1 MSIIYRRNVDIQ
13 GDLYYILNKMIK
25 RFFEL
30 QEKVLSYLPKAN
42 TELLKKAYSVAAD
55 AHMNQTRADKE
66 AYISHPLSVAGIL
79 ADMKLDEISIAAA
92 LLHDVVE
99 DTDYTIEDINSLF
112 GKEVGDI
119 VWGVTKIT
127 KISDMDAENAKAET
141 LKKIIIAMTGDVRV
155 ILIKLADRLHNILT
169 LDALSREKRRRIAG
183 ETLDIYAPIA
193 ARLGMGKIK
202 VTLEDISFQYYY
214 PEDFD
219 KITKEI
225 GVREEWANQK
235 LEKFKKELKKILREL
250 GVSGEVEYRIKRK
263 FSIYKKLKKQSID
276 IEKVYDLLALRVIT
290 RSVADCYVI
299 IGEIHQ
305 RYTPIPGRWRD
316 LIANPRNNGYQSIHT
331 TIISG
336 DGIKYEIQIRTREM
350 HKIAEEGI
358 AAHWKYKEGISFL
371 ENDQRLNWFRE
382 MIEAHK
388 ENPDPE
394 EFLNLLKGDLI
405 EKEIYV
411 FTPKG
416 KVVNLKIGSTPID
429 FAYAI
434 HTEIG
439 DKCYGAIVNEH
450 MVSIKKPLNSGDAVE
465 IVTRKSASPSL
476 DWLKYTATSKARK
489 NILTFLQ
496 QKENKKNIDKGKRL
510 WSKVLREYK
519 KKYKIKVDDTDF
531 KDRLKKI
538 HYAEIETFFR
548 DIGSN
553 KKTLDKKTLGVIFNE
568 VEAFEIKPKKIKS
581 KKRDQQYRMIR
592 VEGYQDIDVKFAKCC
607 NPIKGEKIKGF
618 ITLKRGLVIHRENC
632 SSLRNVM
639 EERIKKVAWN
649 EEAEFSQLV
658 KYDLIVSDK
667 PGMLSTISNITAKY
681 DSNIKKIENE
691 AITQNSSKIKII
703 FEISHVD
710 QLKKISGEFSK
721 TKGIFQVIR
730 KRASEK

>member
-1 MSIIYRRNVDIQ
+1 MIISCTRNVDIQ
-13 GDLYYILNKMIK
+13 GDLYYILYKMIK

-30 QEKVLSYLPKAN
+30 QEKVLNYHPKAN

-112 GKEVGDI
+112 GKEVGGI
-119 VWGVTKIT
+119 VWGVTKIS
-127 KISDMDAENAKAET
+127 KISDLDAENAQAET

-169 LDALSREKRRRIAG
+169 LGALKEEKRKRIAR

-202 VTLEDISFQYYY
+202 VTLEDISFQYSC
-214 PEDFD
+214 PEEYD
-219 KITKEI
+219 KITREI

-235 LEKFKKELKKILREL
+235 LEKFRKELKKNLREL
-250 GVSGEVEYRIKRK
+250 GISGDIEYRIKRK
-263 FSIYKKLKKQSID
+263 FSIYKKLKKQNID
-276 IEKVYDLLALRVIT
+276 IEKVYDLLALRVVT
-290 RSVADCYVI
+290 KSVADCYVV
-299 IGEIHQ
+299 IGEVHQ
-305 RYTPIPGRWRD
+305 RYTPLPGRWRD
-316 LIANPRNNGYQSIHT
+316 FIAHPRNNGYQSIHT

-336 DGIKYEIQIRTREM
+336 DGIKYEIQVRTKEM

-382 MIEAHK
+382 MIDAHK

-405 EKEIYV
+405 VKEIYV

-416 KVVNLKIGSTPID
+416 KVVNLKIGSTAID

-450 MVSIKKPLNSGDAVE
+450 MVSIKKTLNSGDVVE
-465 IVTRKSASPSL
+465 IVTRKNASPSL
-476 DWLKYTATSKARK
+476 GWLKHTATSKARK
-489 NILTFLQ
+489 KILTFLQ
-496 QKENKKNIDKGKRL
+496 QEENKKNIEKGKRL
-510 WSKVLREYK
+510 WSKILREYK
-519 KKYKIKVDDTDF
+519 KKYKIRIDDNEF
-531 KDRLKKI
+531 RDRLRKI
-538 HYAEIETFFR
+538 HYNEIETFFR

-553 KKTLDKKTLGVIFNE
+553 KKVLDKKTLGVIFNE
-568 VEAFEIKPKKIKS
+568 VEAFEITPKKVRS
-581 KKRDQQYRMIR
+581 KKRDQLYRMIR
-592 VEGYQDIDVKFAKCC
+592 VDGYQDIDVKFAKCC

-639 EERIKKVAWN
+639 QDRIKKVEWN

-658 KYDLIVSDK
+658 KYDIIVSDK
-667 PGMLSTISNITAKY
+667 PGMLSLISNITAKHE
-681 DSNIKKIENE
+681 SNIKKIENE
-691 AITQNSSKIKII
+691 AITQNSSKIKIS

-710 QLKKISGEFSK
+710 QLKEIYKEFSA
-721 TKGIFQVIR
+721 TKGVFQVLR
-730 KRASEK
+730 KRISEK

>member
-1 MSIIYRRNVDIQ
+1 
-13 GDLYYILNKMIK
+13 MIK

-30 QEKVLSYLPKAN
+30 QEKVLNYHPKAN

-55 AHMNQTRADKE
+55 AHMNQTRANKE

-79 ADMKLDEISIAAA
+79 ADMKLDEISVAAA

-112 GKEVGDI
+112 GKEVGGI

-127 KISDMDAENAKAET
+127 KISDLDAENAQAET

-169 LDALSREKRRRIAG
+169 LGALKEEKRKRIAR

-202 VTLEDISFQYYY
+202 VTLEDISFQYSC
-214 PEDFD
+214 PEEYD
-219 KITKEI
+219 KITREI

-235 LEKFKKELKKILREL
+235 LEKFRKEIKKILREL
-250 GVSGEVEYRIKRK
+250 GISGDIEYRIKRK
-263 FSIYKKLKKQSID
+263 FSIYKKLKKQNID
-276 IEKVYDLLALRVIT
+276 IEKVYDLLALRVVT
-290 RSVADCYVI
+290 KSVADCYVV

-305 RYTPIPGRWRD
+305 RYTPLPGRWRD
-316 LIANPRNNGYQSIHT
+316 FIAHPRNNGYQSIHT

-336 DGIKYEIQIRTREM
+336 DGIKYEIQVRTKEM

-382 MIEAHK
+382 MIDAHK

-394 EFLNLLKGDLI
+394 EFLNLLKGDLVV
-405 EKEIYV
+405 KEIYV

-416 KVVNLKIGSTPID
+416 KVVNLKIGSTAID

-450 MVSIKKPLNSGDAVE
+450 MVSIKKILNSGDVVE
-465 IVTRKSASPSL
+465 IVTRKNASPSL

-489 NILTFLQ
+489 KILTFLQ
-496 QKENKKNIDKGKRL
+496 QEENKKNIEKGKRL
-510 WSKVLREYK
+510 WSKILREYK
-519 KKYKIKVDDTDF
+519 KKYKIKIDDNEF
-531 KDRLKKI
+531 RDRLKKI
-538 HYAEIETFFR
+538 HY
-548 DIGSN
+548 
-553 KKTLDKKTLGVIFNE
+553 
-568 VEAFEIKPKKIKS
+568 
-581 KKRDQQYRMIR
+581 
-592 VEGYQDIDVKFAKCC
+592 
-607 NPIKGEKIKGF
+607 
-618 ITLKRGLVIHRENC
+618 
-632 SSLRNVM
+632 
-639 EERIKKVAWN
+639 
-649 EEAEFSQLV
+649 
-658 KYDLIVSDK
+658 
-667 PGMLSTISNITAKY
+667 
-681 DSNIKKIENE
+681 
-691 AITQNSSKIKII
+691 
-703 FEISHVD
+703 
-710 QLKKISGEFSK
+710 
-721 TKGIFQVIR
+721 
-730 KRASEK
+730 

>member
-1 MSIIYRRNVDIQ
+1 M
-13 GDLYYILNKMIK
+13 YYILYKMIK

-30 QEKVLSYLPKAN
+30 QEKVLSYHTKAN

-55 AHMNQTRADKE
+55 AHMNQTRANKE

-127 KISDMDAENAKAET
+127 KISDLDAEEAKAET

-155 ILIKLADRLHNILT
+155 ILIKLADRLHNIQT
-169 LDALSREKRRRIAG
+169 LGALSEDKRKRIAR

-193 ARLGMGKIK
+193 SRLGMGKMMT
-202 VTLEDISFQYYY
+202 TLEDTSFKYYY
-214 PEDFD
+214 PEDYD
-219 KITKEI
+219 KITREI

-235 LEKFKKELKKILREL
+235 LEKFKKELNAILKEINVF
-250 GVSGEVEYRIKRK
+250 GDIEYRIKRK
-263 FSIYKKLKKQSID
+263 FSIYNKLKKQNIN
-276 IEKVYDLLALRVIT
+276 IEKVYDLLALRIIT
-290 RSVADCYVI
+290 NSVADCYMI

-305 RYTPIPGRWRD
+305 RFTPLPGRWRD
-316 LIANPRNNGYQSIHT
+316 FIANPRNNGYQSIHT

-336 DGIKYEIQIRTREM
+336 DGIKYEIQIRTKEM
-350 HKIAEEGI
+350 HKVAEEGI

-371 ENDQRLNWFRE
+371 DNDQRLDWFRE
-382 MIEAHK
+382 MIETHK

-394 EFLNLLKGDLI
+394 EFLSLLKGDLT

-416 KVVNLKIGSTPID
+416 KVFNLKKGSTPID

-439 DKCYGAIVNEH
+439 NKCYGAIVNEH
-450 MVSIKKPLNSGDAVE
+450 MVSIKKPLTSGDVVE
-465 IVTRKSASPSL
+465 IVTRKNATPSL
-476 DWLKYTATSKARK
+476 DWLKYVASGKARK
-489 NILTFLQ
+489 KILNFLQ
-496 QKENKKNIDKGKRL
+496 QKENKKNIEKGKRL

-519 KKYKIKVDDTDF
+519 KKYKIKIDDNEI
-531 KDRLKKI
+531 KERLKKI
-538 HYAEIETFFR
+538 HYNEMETFFR
-548 DIGSN
+548 DIGSI
-553 KKTLDKKTLGVIFNE
+553 KKTLDKKTLGSIFNE
-568 VEAFEIKPKKIKS
+568 VEALDVTPRKAKS
-581 KKRDQQYRMIR
+581 KKRDQLHRMIR
-592 VEGYQDIDVKFAKCC
+592 VDGYKDIDVKFAKCC

-618 ITLKRGLVIHRENC
+618 ITLKRGLVIHRQNC
-632 SSLRNVM
+632 SSLKNVM
-639 EERIKKVAWN
+639 QERIKKVDWN
-649 EEAEFSQLV
+649 EEADFAQMV
-658 KYDLIVSDK
+658 KYDIIVSDK

-691 AITQNSSKIKII
+691 SITQNSSKIKIT

-710 QLKKISGEFSK
+710 QLRKIYKEFSK
-721 TKGIFQVIR
+721 TRGVFQVIR
-730 KRASEK
+730 KRISEK

>member
-1 MSIIYRRNVDIQ
+1 
-13 GDLYYILNKMIK
+13 MIK

-30 QEKVLSYLPKAN
+30 QEKVLSYHPKAN

-55 AHMNQTRADKE
+55 AHMSQIRADKE

-99 DTDYTIEDINSLF
+99 DTDYTIEEINSMF

-127 KISDMDAENAKAET
+127 KISDLDADSAKAET

-169 LDALSREKRRRIAG
+169 LDALKEEKRKRIAK

-202 VTLEDISFQYYY
+202 VTLEDISFKYYY
-214 PEDFD
+214 PEEYER
-219 KITKEI
+219 ITREI

-235 LEKFKKELKKILREL
+235 LEKFKKELKKILRNL
-250 GVSGEVEYRIKRK
+250 GITGEIQYRIKRK
-263 FSIYKKLKKQSID
+263 FSIYKKIKKQDID
-276 IEKVYDLLALRVIT
+276 IGKVYDLLALRIIT
-290 RSVADCYVI
+290 KSVADCYMI

-316 LIANPRNNGYQSIHT
+316 FIANPRNNGYQSIHT
-331 TIISG
+331 TIIAG
-336 DGIKYEIQIRTREM
+336 DGVKYEIQIRTKRM

-382 MIEAHK
+382 MIETHK
-388 ENPDPE
+388 ENPNPE

-416 KVVNLKIGSTPID
+416 KIFNLKIGSTSID

-439 DKCYGAIVNEH
+439 EKCYGAIVNEH
-450 MVSIKKPLNSGDAVE
+450 MISIKKPLNSGDVVE
-465 IVTRKSASPSL
+465 IVTRKNTSPSL
-476 DWLKYTATSKARK
+476 DWLKHVATSKARK
-489 NILTFLQ
+489 NILNFLQ
-496 QKENKKNIDKGKRL
+496 QKENRKNIEKGKRM
-510 WSKVLREYK
+510 WSKVIREYK
-519 KKYKIKVDDTDF
+519 KKYKIKIDENDI
-531 KDRLKKI
+531 KERLKKL
-538 HYAEIETFFR
+538 HYTEMDTFLR
-548 DIGSN
+548 DVGSN
-553 KKTLDKKTLGVIFNE
+553 KKVLDKKFLGTIFNE
-568 VEAFEIKPKKIKS
+568 VEAFEIIPKKTRS
-581 KKRDQQYRMIR
+581 KKRDMLYLMIK

-607 NPIKGEKIKGF
+607 NPIKGEKIRGF
-618 ITLKRGLVIHRENC
+618 ITLKRGLVIHRDNC
-632 SSLRNVM
+632 SSLKNVM
-639 EERIKKVAWN
+639 EDRIKKVEWN
-649 EEAEFSQLV
+649 NEADFSQLV
-658 KYDLIVSDK
+658 KYDLIVSDR

-691 AITQNSSKIKII
+691 AITQNSGKIKIT
-703 FEISHVD
+703 FEVNHID
-710 QLKKISGEFSK
+710 QLNRIHKEFSS
-721 TKGIFQVIR
+721 TKGVFQVIR
-730 KRASEK
+730 KRISEK